1 MKGKA
6 RMFFFF
12 RFICVLAALVIIPC
26 VAYADVP
33 GTISYQGYLEDS
45 EDNPLN
51 ETVSMVF
58 KIYDADGAVK
68 WTETHDAVDVNDGV
82 FSVIL
87 GETTAVSTDVADDKR
102 YLGVTVESNEEM
114 APRQKLNSVMFAIRA
129 ESVAAKAV
137 GTEEIA
143 DNAVT
148 SSKINNNAVTSE
160 KIVSG
165 AALKNLG
172 GGSTT
177 SNKSVLRKDGTWESI
192 ASTLSD
198 TELDLKNLTVT
209 EKIKVGT
216 NSLYLNGSAQPA
228 GTPDNSIHTDN
239 DPLYLQSKSGNAEDT
254 IINANNAGN
263 VGIGTDDPNAKLDVK
278 GIIKATS
285 EPVPANFIQTFG
297 KGLYIRY
304 DENGKDSGGDIGV
317 INTDGYPNFERLF
330 LTGRPTLINAV
341 GEAGNV
347 GIGPFVEYDA
357 SGNASKVKSPQNNL
371 DVAGSV
377 AIGTG
382 YAGEKIAPNDGLLVE
397 KFAVIG
403 NDKLNDSLSF
413 YSGADSGLFV
423 SGKVAIG
430 YEDEMQ
436 LYHNVRPYDAK
447 LFVNGGLRA
456 KKGDTDGDGSN
467 VGYAF
472 DGDGDTGM
480 FAVGGE
486 YVQNSDL
493 YFKIDDQTRLV
504 VRDNGRVGI
513 GTDDPTAKLTI
524 NGGNSHALHANV
536 YHDHDWGYS
545 IISTVSR
552 DNTKAFA
559 VRKWGDGPDKFRVMG
574 NGDVYCRTQKI
585 HSDIKLKKDIK
596 PIESSLEKVLKMRG
610 VTFRFKDREYASE
623 SEKEMGFI
631 AQEVE
636 KIVPEVVN
644 TNPDDGLK
652 SVAYQN
658 LIALTVEAMKE
669 QQSQIEELKEEN
681 DALKAIIC
689 EEFPEKAIC
698 Q

>member
-1 MKGKA
+1 
-6 RMFFFF
+6 
-12 RFICVLAALVIIPC
+12 
-26 VAYADVP
+26 
-33 GTISYQGYLEDS
+33 
-45 EDNPLN
+45 
-51 ETVSMVF
+51 
-58 KIYDADGAVK
+58 
-68 WTETHDAVDVNDGV
+68 
-82 FSVIL
+82 
-87 GETTAVSTDVADDKR
+87 
-102 YLGVTVESNEEM
+102 
-114 APRQKLNSVMFAIRA
+114 
-129 ESVAAKAV
+129 
-137 GTEEIA
+137 
-143 DNAVT
+143 
-148 SSKINNNAVTSE
+148 
-160 KIVSG
+160 
-165 AALKNLG
+165 
-172 GGSTT
+172 
-177 SNKSVLRKDGTWESI
+177 
-192 ASTLSD
+192 
-198 TELDLKNLTVT
+198 
-209 EKIKVGT
+209 
-216 NSLYLNGSAQPA
+216 
-228 GTPDNSIHTDN
+228 
-239 DPLYLQSKSGNAEDT
+239 
-254 IINANNAGN
+254 
-263 VGIGTDDPNAKLDVK
+263 
-278 GIIKATS
+278 
-285 EPVPANFIQTFG
+285 
-297 KGLYIRY
+297 
-304 DENGKDSGGDIGV
+304 
-317 INTDGYPNFERLF
+317 
-330 LTGRPTLINAV
+330 LINAV